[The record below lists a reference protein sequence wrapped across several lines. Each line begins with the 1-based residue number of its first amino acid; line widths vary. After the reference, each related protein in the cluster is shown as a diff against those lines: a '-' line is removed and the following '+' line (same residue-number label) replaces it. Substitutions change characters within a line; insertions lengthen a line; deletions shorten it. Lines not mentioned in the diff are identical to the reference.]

1 MKNMK
6 NISLV
11 LIVFFACV
19 SCKEYLDVKPKG
31 EVIPKTAEEFGAL
44 LNSHLN
50 EIDEGYD
57 EAILGNPM
65 EKFEL
70 ECFGDNM
77 ENSLTRN
84 VTGMGAIPK
93 YVGDRLNSFRTEYRG
108 LYSLIRNCNLV
119 IHEMKESDTDL
130 AKSCYA
136 TAYAMRGVAY
146 YNLMRLFCEPYNK
159 EKAEEQLGLSIVT
172 RFDMEARPKRSS
184 LKEVATLIE
193 EDFKK
198 AISYHSKSEIYRY
211 TEDVVK
217 AYLARL
223 YFWTQNW
230 EQAIPVAK
238 EILDAYPLVEGAVY
252 TDMLSA
258 RYAQQGNVLLRS
270 YLLTSSSGDV
280 NYNSAKGYLPVK
292 PVSKRFIDL
301 FEEKERDVRYAFSFN
316 AKREALKIPMACVR
330 SAEMCL
336 ILAESHAYLNQTKE
350 ALDYLNLLRSKRI
363 TGYTPYTMG
372 NLPAVDE
379 YALVRINAEGNAFTP
394 LLWAIHCER
403 RKELFMEGDRWFEL
417 KRNGCPEFWC
427 AKDGLKYETQQFMY
441 TAPIPSQDI
450 DLIPG
455 MIQNEGYVKL

>member
-1 MKNMK
+1 MRKMKY
-6 NISLV
+6 ISLI
-11 LIVFFACV
+11 LSVFFVCV

-31 EVIPKTAEEFGAL
+31 QVVPKTAEEFVAL

-50 EIDEGYD
+50 EIDNGYD
-57 EAILGNPM
+57 EAILGNAM
-65 EKFEL
+65 SRYEF
-70 ECFGDNM
+70 ECFGDNL
-77 ENSLTRN
+77 ENTLTLN
-84 VTGMGAIPK
+84 IVGMGSVPK
-93 YVGDRLNSFRTEYRG
+93 YIGDRLNSFRSHYSK
-108 LYSLIRNCNLV
+108 LYVLIRNCNLV
-119 IHEMKESDTDL
+119 IHEMKDDGTDM
-130 AKSCYA
+130 ANDCFA
-136 TAYAMRGVAY
+136 AAYAMRGIAY

-159 EKAEEQLGLSIVT
+159 EKADEQLGLSIAK

-184 LKEVATLIE
+184 LKEVASLIE

-198 AISYHSKSEIYRY
+198 AISYHSKSEIFRY

-238 EILDAYPLVEGAVY
+238 EILDVYPLVEGAAY

-258 RYAQQGNVLLRS
+258 KYAQKGNVLLRA
-270 YLLTSSSGDV
+270 YVYPNSSGDQ
-280 NYNSAKGYLPVK
+280 NYSSAKGYLTVK
-292 PVSKRFIDL
+292 PISKRFIDL
-301 FEEKERDVRYAFSFN
+301 FKEKDKDIRYAFSFDK
-316 AKREALKIPMACVR
+316 KREAKKIPMACIR

-350 ALDYLNLLRSKRI
+350 ALEYLNLLRSKRI
-363 TGYTPYTMG
+363 SDYTPYTMG
-372 NLPAVDE
+372 NLPAVNDM
-379 YALVRINAEGNAFTP
+379 ALVRTNAEGKAFTP

-403 RKELFMEGDRWFEL
+403 QKELFMEGDRWFEL
-417 KRNGCPEFWC
+417 KRNGCPEFWS
-427 AKDGLKYETQQFMY
+427 AKDGFKYETKQFMY

-455 MIQNEGYVKL
+455 MIQNEGYVK